1 MKIVKKAGSMICESL
16 CAHPKGSVG
25 SPNKVAKRHSCL
37 RSECFAYYKTVGVV
51 FCSVACFNINCR
63 WSVVRGKKKILFY
76 VFSNFCFYSQCYDI
90 RRKKKISSSKASFN
104 SENIVFQNYT
114 FNILTLK

>member
-63 WSVVRGKKKILFY
+63 WSVVREKKRFYFTYFQTFVFTRSVTTSEEKRKYQARKHLSIVRIL
-76 VFSNFCFYSQCYDI
+76 CFKTIHSI
-90 RRKKKISSSKASFN
+90 F
-104 SENIVFQNYT
+104 
-114 FNILTLK
+114 

>member
-63 WSVVRGKKKILFY
+63 WSVVREKKKDFILRIFKLLFLLA
-76 VFSNFCFYSQCYDI
+76 VLRHQ
-90 RRKKKISSSKASFN
+90 KKK
-104 SENIVFQNYT
+104 ENIKLESIFQ
-114 FNILTLK
+114 